1 MIIGMLPKSLEID
14 GQRYP
19 IHSDYRVALL
29 IFKAYRDERLSDF
42 WKAINC
48 LRLLYKENT
57 INNLRSKKVPKI
69 KHKIYAIS

>member
-1 MIIGMLPKSLEID
+1 MITGMLPKSLEID

-42 WKAINC
+42 LESNQ
-48 LRLLYKENT
+48 L
-57 INNLRSKKVPKI
+57 S
-69 KHKIYAIS
+69 